1 MMVIYT
7 HKMDLLTF
15 IKNNENSRKIFGN
28 RELKIIEKQL
38 LGVDLTQSEKN
49 RLSRDIRKKL
59 DVISGLV
66 RFESEFKLKKS
77 ANITRLI
84 DEAKQVIL
92 NNPSFNKI
100 KKIILYGS
108 TAENKRTL
116 RSDID
121 LAVVFDKI
129 DVKEATVFRKNV
141 LGRVSEKIDIQVFNI
156 LPDKIKHE
164 IEKKGKVL
172 YEQKQNRG

>member
-1 MMVIYT
+1 MVIGV

-15 IKNNENSRKIFGN
+15 IKNNENSRKIFGK
-28 RELKIIEKQL
+28 RELKIMEKQL
-38 LGVDLTQSEKN
+38 LGINLTQSEKN

-59 DVISGLV
+59 DLINELA
-66 RFESEFKLKKS
+66 RFESEFKLKKG
-77 ANITRLI
+77 ANINRLI
-84 DEAKQVIL
+84 GEAKQVIL
-92 NNPSFNKI
+92 NNPSFNRI

-129 DVKEATVFRKNV
+129 DVKEATLFRKNV
-141 LGRVSEKIDIQVFNI
+141 LGRVPEKIDIQVFNI

-164 IEKKGKVL
+164 IEEKGKVL
-172 YEQKQNRG
+172 YEQNQNR